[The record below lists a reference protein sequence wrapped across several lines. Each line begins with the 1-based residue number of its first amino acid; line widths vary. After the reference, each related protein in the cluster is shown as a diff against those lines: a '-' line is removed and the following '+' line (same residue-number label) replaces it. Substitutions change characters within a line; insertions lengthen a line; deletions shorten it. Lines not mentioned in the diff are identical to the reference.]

1 MPKAHYN
8 VGMIKSLIILVLLV
22 IAGGGAA
29 ISKPSQS
36 SFQDYYASYAAAG
49 AGGIRGSL
57 EAAAAKEYA
66 QTFTYQDKIFWANV
80 TKDGTTAFTGAFG
93 HWFVRD
99 QAAAK
104 PGL

>member
-1 MPKAHYN
+1 
-8 VGMIKSLIILVLLV
+8 MIKSLIILVLLV

-29 ISKPSQS
+29 ISKPSQA
-36 SFQDYYASYAAAG
+36 SFQDYYAASATAG
-49 AGGIRGSL
+49 AGGIKGTL

-80 TKDGTTAFTGAFG
+80 TKDGKTVFTGAFA

-104 PGL
+104 PAVPSL